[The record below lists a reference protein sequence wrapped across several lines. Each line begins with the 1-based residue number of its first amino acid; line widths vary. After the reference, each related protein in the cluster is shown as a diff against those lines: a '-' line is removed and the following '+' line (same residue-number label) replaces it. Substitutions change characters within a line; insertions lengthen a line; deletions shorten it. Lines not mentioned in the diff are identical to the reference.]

1 MLKRVLAVVVFL
13 VLATTLSLRW
23 SRTNQIPSSPLTIRR
38 IAPADRVLRG
48 TPQLP
53 VRVELELVNT
63 TDEPIELAPL
73 KMSCSCQVIKGTD
86 AVVPAHGTTTISLSL
101 RYPPSMSTV
110 ISVPIHSP
118 SGDELARTDIVL
130 ESDQKPPYF
139 THLPDN
145 IDIQL
150 IQGLSDGNW
159 NSSAN
164 TVEFADQEP
173 YVRGCVIASGK
184 EWLSVSMEMA
194 DNIVPKRKEVQRTY
208 PMKFQLQDQ
217 AWKDLENRETLQG
230 MVVLRLSDDTERS
243 IPWKIT
249 TKPPIVL
256 FYDQNTR
263 KVRGVR
269 RGGAKGKVTLRCIPE
284 GSGELTLSQ
293 FEFEQKIEA
302 VVDIVKPLTAIVA
315 EYDGQ
320 HDMIHITLEVP

>member
-13 VLATTLSLRW
+13 VLATTLSLWW
-23 SRTNQIPSSPLTIRR
+23 SRTNRIPSSPLTIRR
-38 IAPADRVLRG
+38 IAPTDRVLRG

-53 VRVELELVNT
+53 VHVELELVNA
-63 TDEPIELAPL
+63 TDKPIELAPL

-118 SGDELARTDIVL
+118 SGDELARTDIVI

-139 THLPDN
+139 THLPES

-164 TVEFADQEP
+164 TVEFANQEP
-173 YVRGCVIASGK
+173 YVRGCDIASGK

-208 PMKFQLQDQ
+208 PMKFRLQKL
-217 AWKDLENRETLQG
+217 AWRDLESRDKLQG

-249 TKPPIVL
+249 SKPPIVL

-284 GSGELTLSQ
+284 GSGKLTLSQ
-293 FEFEQKIEA
+293 FESGEKIEA
-302 VVDIVKPLTAIVA
+302 IMENVKPLTAIVA
-315 EYDGQ
+315 EYEGQ
-320 HDMIHITLEVP
+320 HGTIHITLEIP